1 MRRSNMKIVYY
12 EKGEIPVVVGASNLN
27 SSLTIEQIK
36 SEGEKKSKELAR
48 LLGREIGFLM
58 DMNGKLD
65 ATLGE

>member
-1 MRRSNMKIVYY
+1 MKIVYY

>member
-1 MRRSNMKIVYY
+1 MKIVYF
-12 EKGEIPVVVGASNLN
+12 EKGDIPVIVGASNLN

-65 ATLGE
+65 STLGE

>member
-1 MRRSNMKIVYY
+1 MKIVYY
-12 EKGEIPVVVGASNLN
+12 EKGEIPVIVGASNLN

>member
-1 MRRSNMKIVYY
+1 MKIVYY
-12 EKGEIPVVVGASNLN
+12 EKGDIPVIVGASNLN

-65 ATLGE
+65 STLGE

>member
-1 MRRSNMKIVYY
+1 MKIVYY
-12 EKGEIPVVVGASNLN
+12 EKGDIPVIVGASNLN
-27 SSLTIEQIK
+27 SSLTLDQIK

-65 ATLGE
+65 STLGE

>member
-1 MRRSNMKIVYY
+1 MKIVYY
-12 EKGEIPVVVGASNLN
+12 EKGEIPVIVGASNLN

-65 ATLGE
+65 STLGE

>member
-1 MRRSNMKIVYY
+1 MKIVYY

-65 ATLGE
+65 STLGE

>member
-1 MRRSNMKIVYY
+1 MKIVYY
-12 EKGEIPVVVGASNLN
+12 EKGDIPVIVGASSLN

-36 SEGEKKSKELAR
+36 AEGEKKCKEIAR

-65 ATLGE
+65 SNNLD